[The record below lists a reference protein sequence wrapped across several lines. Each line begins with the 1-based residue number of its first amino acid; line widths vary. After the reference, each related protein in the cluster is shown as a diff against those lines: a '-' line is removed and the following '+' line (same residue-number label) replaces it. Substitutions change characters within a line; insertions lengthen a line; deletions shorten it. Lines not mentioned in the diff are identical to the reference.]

1 MMGIVVSPSDL
12 AKVALQLLKQH
23 PVSERLLWRAERVD
37 VCEVG
42 ETGQKVGL
50 IKGLVAQMTI
60 IYLQGIISVVE
71 LSFMVH
77 EPRGII
83 E

>member
-1 MMGIVVSPSDL
+1 MFVKL
-12 AKVALQLLKQH
+12 AKLV
-23 PVSERLLWRAERVD
+23 RRV
-37 VCEVG
+37 ELI
-42 ETGQKVGL
+42 GL
-50 IKGLVAQMTI
+50 AN

>member
-1 MMGIVVSPSDL
+1 MGLVVSPGDL

-42 ETGQKVGL
+42 ETGQNVGL
-50 IKGLVAQMTI
+50 IGLVAQVTI

>member
-1 MMGIVVSPSDL
+1 MMGLVVSPGDL
-12 AKVALQLLKQH
+12 AKVALEFFKQH
-23 PVSERLLWRAERVD
+23 PVSERLLRRAERVD

-42 ETGQKVGL
+42 KTGQKVGL
-50 IKGLVAQMTI
+50 MGLVAQMTI